1 MTIAAPEAPTPPT
14 LPVSRHQAAAPVRID
29 ASALRAVARTRREEK
44 VLLHDVSL
52 TILPGELVTIVGGS
66 GAGKTTL
73 INTLAGVRPPTS
85 GSVQYN
91 GNDLAANVAAY
102 RSSLGYVP
110 QDDIVH
116 KELTVARTLDYA
128 ARLRLEAHA
137 NAAERHMAVDDV
149 MRSLGLAAQSGQR
162 VSSLSGGQRKR
173 VSIGAELITRP
184 GVFFL
189 DEPTSGLDPATGRD
203 MMRLLRELADR
214 GSTVVLT
221 THAPQ
226 DIAFCDRVVFLAR
239 GGYLAFDGTPSE
251 ALEYFGVEHFDAIY
265 ECLEQELEPVAW
277 AERFAATQQDRTEP
291 MAATAPPVARRG
303 PGRVRQWAVL
313 TERNFEILGRNWLT
327 LAILAGAPVLVI
339 AMMTVLFRPGAF
351 DVADPSPS
359 ATIMILYWVAFGSF
373 FFGLTYG
380 LLQICTEIHIFQRER
395 LVNLHIAP
403 YVLSKVAVLAPI
415 LIVVNLAMI
424 GVLRA
429 TDRLPAEGMD
439 VYGPITVTLLLDGL
453 AAIALGLLA
462 SAAVTRPEQA
472 TLVLPM
478 LCFPQVLF
486 AGAMLPVPEMAN
498 VGEGISL
505 FISDK
510 WAFEALGKHVDLNA
524 LFRDGNSPIGGP
536 LLDQYERTFAGG
548 VGGDWAVLVAF
559 TVAALVG
566 TWYVLLRKS
575 SAAR

>member
-1 MTIAAPEAPTPPT
+1 MAIASPDR
-14 LPVSRHQAAAPVRID
+14 SMAARTATAPVRID
-29 ASALRAVARTRREEK
+29 ARELRTVLHKRRTDL
-44 VLLHDVSL
+44 VLLHDISL

-66 GAGKTTL
+66 GAGKSTL
-73 INTLAGVRPPTS
+73 INALAGVRPSTS
-85 GSVQYN
+85 GAVLYN
-91 GNDLAANVAAY
+91 GNDLAANIAAY
-102 RSSLGYVP
+102 RTSLGYVP

-128 ARLRLEAHA
+128 ARLRLCHA
-137 NAAERHMAVDDV
+137 TSAERHEAVKDV
-149 MRSLGLAAQSGQR
+149 MVSLGLSEQSGQR

-173 VSIGAELITRP
+173 TSIGAELITHP

-189 DEPTSGLDPATGRD
+189 DEPTSGLDPATGRE
-203 MMRLLRELADR
+203 MMRLLRELADG

-239 GGYLAFDGTPSE
+239 GGHLVFDGTPAH
-251 ALEYFGVEHFDAIY
+251 ALSYFGVEQFDAIY
-265 ECLEQELEPVAW
+265 ECLEQELDPAQW
-277 AERFAATQQDRTEP
+277 AERWEDARPRAAGEVP
-291 MAATAPPVARRG
+291 VVAAPVARKG

-351 DVADPSPS
+351 DINDPSPS

-380 LLQICTEIHIFQRER
+380 LLQIVTEMHIFQRER
-395 LVNLHIAP
+395 LVNLHVAP

-415 LIVVNLAMI
+415 LIVVNFAMI

-429 TDRLPAEGMD
+429 TDRLPSEGMD
-439 VYGPITVTLLLDGL
+439 VYGPITITLLLDGL
-453 AAIALGLLA
+453 AAIALGLFA

-472 TLVLPM
+472 TLVLPL

-486 AGAMLPVPEMAN
+486 AGAMLPVPVMAD

-510 WAFEALGKHVDLNA
+510 WAFEALGKHLDLNT
-524 LFRDGNSPIGGP
+524 LFSEGNSPLGRP
-536 LLDQYERTFAGG
+536 LLDQYEGTFSGG
-548 VGGDWAVLVAF
+548 VAGDWAVLAAF

-566 TWYVLLRKS
+566 TWVVLIRKS
-575 SAAR
+575 GTGR

>member
-1 MTIAAPEAPTPPT
+1 MTIAAPEATAP
-14 LPVSRHQAAAPVRID
+14 PVSAPATPVRID
-29 ASALRAVARTRREEK
+29 AHDLRTVVRKGRTDRI
-44 VLLHDVSL
+44 LLHDISL

-66 GAGKTTL
+66 GAGKSTL
-73 INTLAGVRPPTS
+73 INALAGVRPATS
-85 GSVQYN
+85 GSVLYN
-91 GNDLAANVAAY
+91 GNDLATNIAAY
-102 RSSLGYVP
+102 RTSLGYVP

-116 KELTVARTLDYA
+116 KELTVARTLEYA
-128 ARLRLEAHA
+128 ARLRLGAHA
-137 NAAERHMAVDDV
+137 TAGDRCSAVDEV
-149 MRSLGLAAQSGQR
+149 MRSLGLAEQAGQR

-173 VSIGAELITRP
+173 TSIGAELITHP

-189 DEPTSGLDPATGRD
+189 DEPTSGLDPATGRE
-203 MMRLLRELADR
+203 MMRLLRALADG

-226 DIAFCDRVVFLAR
+226 DIAFCDRVIFLAP

-251 ALEYFGVEHFDAIY
+251 ALKYFEVNQFDAIY
-265 ECLEQELEPVAW
+265 ECIEQELEPADW
-277 AERFAATQQDRTEP
+277 ADSFAAARP
-291 MAATAPPVARRG
+291 VAAVQPAAASPPVPRRG
-303 PGRVRQWAVL
+303 PGRLRQWAVL

-351 DVADPSPS
+351 ELADPSPN

-380 LLQICTEIHIFQRER
+380 LLQICTEMHIFQRER
-395 LVNLHIAP
+395 LVNLHVAP

-415 LIVVNLAMI
+415 LIVVNFAMI

-429 TDRLPAEGMD
+429 TDRLPSEGMD
-439 VYGPITVTLLLDGL
+439 VYGAITITLLLDGL

-486 AGAMLPVPEMAN
+486 SGAMLPVPVMAT

-505 FISDK
+505 FISDR
-510 WAFEALGKHVDLNA
+510 WAFDALGKQFELNT
-524 LFRDGNSPIGGP
+524 LFRDGDSQLGRS
-536 LLDQYERTFAGG
+536 LLEQYEGTFSGG
-548 VGGDWAVLVAF
+548 VAGDWAVLAAF

-566 TWYVLLRKS
+566 TWWVLLRKS
-575 SAAR
+575 AGTR

>member
-1 MTIAAPEAPTPPT
+1 MTIAAPEAPSPLVPPLST
-14 LPVSRHQAAAPVRID
+14 PVRID
-29 ASALRAVARTRREEK
+29 ARDLRTVVRRRRTER
-44 VLLHDVSL
+44 VLLHGISL
-52 TILPGELVTIVGGS
+52 SILPGELVTIVGGS

-73 INTLAGVRPPTS
+73 INALAGVRPATS
-85 GSVQYN
+85 GTVLYN
-91 GNDLAANVAAY
+91 GNDLAANMAAY
-102 RSSLGYVP
+102 RTTLGYVP

-116 KELTVARTLDYA
+116 KELTVARTLEYA
-128 ARLRLEAHA
+128 ARLRL
-137 NAAERHMAVDDV
+137 AAGATAGDRCAAVDEV
-149 MRSLGLAAQSGQR
+149 MRVLGLSEQAGQR
-162 VSSLSGGQRKR
+162 VASLSGGQRKR
-173 VSIGAELITRP
+173 TSIGAELITRP

-189 DEPTSGLDPATGRD
+189 DEPTSGLDPATGRE
-203 MMRLLRELADR
+203 MMRLLRALADS

-226 DIAFCDRVVFLAR
+226 DIAFGDRVIFLAR
-239 GGYLAFDGTPSE
+239 GGYVAFDGTPSE
-251 ALEYFGVEHFDAIY
+251 ALQYFDVGQFDAIY
-265 ECLEQELEPVAW
+265 ECIEREGQPVEW
-277 AERFAATQQDRTEP
+277 AQRFAASTTAAIPEP
-291 MAATAPPVARRG
+291 AAASAPVPRKG

-351 DVADPSPS
+351 DPTDPSPN

-380 LLQICTEIHIFQRER
+380 LLQIVTEIHIFQRER
-395 LVNLHIAP
+395 LVNLHVAP
-403 YVLSKVAVLAPI
+403 YVLSKVTVLAPI
-415 LIVVNLAMI
+415 MIVVNLAMI

-429 TDRLPAEGMD
+429 TDRLPAEGLD

-510 WAFEALGKHVDLNA
+510 WAFEALGKHVELNT
-524 LFRDGNSPIGGP
+524 LFRDGNSPLGHSLLEQYGG
-536 LLDQYERTFAGG
+536 TFSGG
-548 VGGDWAVLVAF
+548 VAGDWAVLVAF

-566 TWYVLLRKS
+566 TWYVLVRKS

>member
-1 MTIAAPEAPTPPT
+1 MAIAMPAARPATSPAP
-14 LPVSRHQAAAPVRID
+14 VAPVRID
-29 ASALRAVARTRREEK
+29 ALELRTIVRKGRADRT
-44 VLLHDVSL
+44 LLHDISL
-52 TILPGELVTIVGGS
+52 TVLPGELVTIVGGS
-66 GAGKTTL
+66 GAGKSTL
-73 INTLAGVRPPTS
+73 INALAGVRPATS
-85 GSVQYN
+85 GTVLYN
-91 GNDLAANVAAY
+91 GNDLAANIAAY
-102 RSSLGYVP
+102 RTNLGYVP

-116 KELTVARTLDYA
+116 KELSVARTLDYA
-128 ARLRLEAHA
+128 ARLRLCHASSADRHEAV
-137 NAAERHMAVDDV
+137 EDV
-149 MRSLGLAAQSGQR
+149 MRSLGLGEQAGQR

-173 VSIGAELITRP
+173 TSIGAELITHP

-203 MMRLLRELADR
+203 MMRLLRELADL

-226 DIAFCDRVVFLAR
+226 DIAFCDRVIFLAR
-239 GGYLAFDGTPSE
+239 GGYLAFHGAPAE
-251 ALEYFGVEHFDAIY
+251 ALAYFGVEHFDAIY
-265 ECLEQELEPVAW
+265 ECLEQELSPAAW
-277 AERFAATQQDRTEP
+277 AERWEDLRPRLAGEVP
-291 MAATAPPVARRG
+291 LVAPPVAGKG

-380 LLQICTEIHIFQRER
+380 LLQIVTEINIFQRER
-395 LVNLHIAP
+395 LVNLHVAP
-403 YVLSKVAVLAPI
+403 YVLSKVTVLTPI
-415 LIVVNLAMI
+415 LILVNLAMI
-424 GVLRA
+424 AVLRA

-439 VYGPITVTLLLDGL
+439 VYGPITITLLLDGL
-453 AAIALGLLA
+453 AAIALGLFA

-472 TLVLPM
+472 TLVLPL

-510 WAFEALGKHVDLNA
+510 WAFEALGKHVDLNT
-524 LFRDGNSPIGGP
+524 LFAEGNSPLGRP
-536 LLDQYERTFAGG
+536 LRDQYEGTFSGG
-548 VGGDWAVLVAF
+548 AGGDWLVMATF
-559 TVAALVG
+559 TVVALVG
-566 TWYVLLRKS
+566 TWFVLLKKS
-575 SAAR
+575 GTGR

>member
-1 MTIAAPEAPTPPT
+1 MTIAAPEAQKPPAPT
-14 LPVSRHQAAAPVRID
+14 LGAPVRID
-29 ASALRAVARTRREEK
+29 ACDLRTVVRKGRTDR
-44 VLLHDVSL
+44 VLLQDISL

-73 INTLAGVRPPTS
+73 INALAGVRPATS
-85 GSVQYN
+85 GSVRYN
-91 GNDLAANVAAY
+91 GNDLAANIAAY
-102 RSSLGYVP
+102 RTTLGYVP

-128 ARLRLEAHA
+128 SRLRPGAHA
-137 NAAERHMAVDDV
+137 PAGERHATVQEV
-149 MRSLGLAAQSGQR
+149 MRSLGLAEQAGQR

-173 VSIGAELITRP
+173 TSIGAELITHP

-189 DEPTSGLDPATGRD
+189 DEPTSGLDPATGRE
-203 MMRLLRELADR
+203 MMRSLRGLADS

-239 GGYLAFDGTPSE
+239 GGYLAFDGTPDE
-251 ALEYFGVEHFDAIY
+251 ALAYFGVTHFDAIY
-265 ECLEQELEPVAW
+265 ERLEEEDDPAVW
-277 AERFAATQQDRTEP
+277 AGRFAPQRS
-291 MAATAPPVARRG
+291 AAVGEAPTASPPVARRG
-303 PGRVRQWAVL
+303 PGRLRQWAVL

-351 DVADPSPS
+351 AIADPSPS

-380 LLQICTEIHIFQRER
+380 LLQIVTEMHIFQRER
-395 LVNLHIAP
+395 LVNLHVAP
-403 YVLSKVAVLAPI
+403 YVLSKVAVLTPI
-415 LIVVNLAMI
+415 LIVVNFAMI
-424 GVLRA
+424 AVLRA
-429 TDRLPAEGMD
+429 TDRLPSGGTD
-439 VYGPITVTLLLDGL
+439 VYGPVMVTLMLDGL

-478 LCFPQVLF
+478 ICFPQVLF
-486 AGAMLPVPEMAN
+486 SGAMLPVPVMAD
-498 VGEGISL
+498 VGEAISL
-505 FISDK
+505 FISDR
-510 WAFEALGKHVDLNA
+510 WAFDALGKQFELNT
-524 LFRDGNSPIGGP
+524 LFRDGDSQLGRSLLEQYGG
-536 LLDQYERTFAGG
+536 TFSGG
-548 VGGDWAVLVAF
+548 VAGDWAALAAF

-566 TWYVLLRKS
+566 TWVVLVRKS
-575 SAAR
+575 AGAR

>member
-1 MTIAAPEAPTPPT
+1 MTIAAPDASPISAQPA
-14 LPVSRHQAAAPVRID
+14 VAPVRID
-29 ASALRAVARTRREEK
+29 ALNLRSVISKRRSERT
-44 VLLHDVSL
+44 LLHDISL
-52 TILPGELVTIVGGS
+52 TVLPGELVTIVGGS
-66 GAGKTTL
+66 GAGKSTL
-73 INTLAGVRPPTS
+73 INALAGVRPATS
-85 GSVQYN
+85 GTVLYN
-91 GNDLAANVAAY
+91 GNDLAANIAAY
-102 RSSLGYVP
+102 RTGLGYVP

-116 KELTVARTLDYA
+116 KELSVARTLEYA
-128 ARLRLEAHA
+128 ARLRLCHA
-137 NAAERHMAVDDV
+137 NSADRHEAVDGV
-149 MRSLGLAAQSGQR
+149 MRSLGLAEQGGQR

-173 VSIGAELITRP
+173 TSIGAELITHP

-226 DIAFCDRVVFLAR
+226 DIAFCDRVIFLAR
-239 GGYLAFDGTPSE
+239 GGYLAFHGTPAE
-251 ALEYFGVEHFDAIY
+251 ALAYFGVDHFDAIY
-265 ECLEQELEPVAW
+265 ECLEQELSPAEW
-277 AERFAATQQDRTEP
+277 AERWEDLRPRLTGEVP
-291 MAATAPPVARRG
+291 LIAPPIAGEG
-303 PGRVRQWAVL
+303 PGRLRQWVVL

-351 DVADPSPS
+351 DLADPSPS

-380 LLQICTEIHIFQRER
+380 LLQIVTEIHIFQRER

-415 LIVVNLAMI
+415 LIVVNFAMI
-424 GVLRA
+424 FVLRA

-439 VYGPITVTLLLDGL
+439 VYGPITITLLLDGL

-472 TLVLPM
+472 TLVLPL

-486 AGAMLPVPEMAN
+486 SGAMLPVPVMAD

-510 WAFEALGKHVDLNA
+510 WAFEALGKHVDLNT
-524 LFRDGNSPIGGP
+524 LFAEGNSPLGRP
-536 LLDQYERTFAGG
+536 LLDQYEGTFSGG
-548 VGGDWAVLVAF
+548 AGGDWLVMAAF
-559 TVAALVG
+559 TVVALVG
-566 TWYVLLRKS
+566 TWLVLLKKS
-575 SAAR
+575 GTAR

>member
-1 MTIAAPEAPTPPT
+1 MTIAVAKAESAQTPT
-14 LPVSRHQAAAPVRID
+14 LAAPVRID
-29 ASALRAVARTRREEK
+29 ALNLGTVISKRGSDRT
-44 VLLHDVSL
+44 LLHGITL

-66 GAGKTTL
+66 GAGKSTL
-73 INTLAGVRPPTS
+73 INALAGVRPQTS
-85 GSVQYN
+85 GTVLYN
-91 GNDLAANVAAY
+91 GNDLAANIEAY
-102 RSSLGYVP
+102 RTSLGYVP

-116 KELTVARTLDYA
+116 KELSVARTLEYA
-128 ARLRLEAHA
+128 ARLRLCHA
-137 NAAERHMAVDDV
+137 STAERDEAVDDV
-149 MRSLGLAAQSGQR
+149 MRSLGLCDQAGQR

-173 VSIGAELITRP
+173 TSIGAELITHP

-203 MMRLLRELADR
+203 MMRLLRELADG

-226 DIAFCDRVVFLAR
+226 DIAFCDRVIFLAR
-239 GGYLAFDGTPSE
+239 GGYLAFHGTPAE
-251 ALEYFGVEHFDAIY
+251 ALDYFGVEHFDAIY
-265 ECLEQELEPVAW
+265 ECLERELSPSDW
-277 AERFAATQQDRTEP
+277 SERWEDQRPRLTGEVP
-291 MAATAPPVARRG
+291 LVAPPVAGTG

-380 LLQICTEIHIFQRER
+380 LLQIVTEIHIFQRER

-403 YVLSKVAVLAPI
+403 YVLSKVTVLAPI
-415 LIVVNLAMI
+415 MILVNLAMI

-453 AAIALGLLA
+453 AAIALGLFA

-472 TLVLPM
+472 TLVLPL

-486 AGAMLPVPEMAN
+486 AGAMLPVPEMAF

-510 WAFEALGKHVDLNA
+510 WAFEALGKHVELNT
-524 LFRDGNSPIGGP
+524 LFAEGNSPLGRP
-536 LLDQYERTFAGG
+536 MLDQYEGTFSGG
-548 VGGDWAVLVAF
+548 VAGDWAVLAAF

-566 TWYVLLRKS
+566 TWYVLLKKS
-575 SAAR
+575 GTGRN